1 MALGATS
8 ANDCTAA
15 DLFQY
20 LETIPPG
27 SNRRSHFKTLKK
39 LWRWAF
45 QRGNIEVDPM
55 ARMKPAD
62 EWGVNVE
69 HLTPVFY
76 TQILRVIAGKE
87 SPAKEQQTAN
97 DFLTLLPYFVLARHR
112 NAFMWSI
119 SSAVNGRFAGSVSRI
134 YKAKTRRSADQR
146 ASGRRFRARS
156 K

>member
-1 MALGATS
+1 MALGAAS

-27 SNRRSHFKTLKK
+27 SNRRSHFRTVKK

-45 QRGNIEVDPM
+45 QRGDIEVDPM

-62 EWGVNVE
+62 NWGVNVE
-69 HLTPVFY
+69 HLTPALY

-87 SPAKEQQTAN
+87 SPAKGQGSYERLF
-97 DFLTLLPYFVLARHR
+97 DPS
-112 NAFMWSI
+112 SI
-119 SSAVNGRFAGSVSRI
+119 LRFGWAWWR
-134 YKAKTRRSADQR
+134 AKL
-146 ASGRRFRARS
+146 
-156 K
+156 